1 MAQWVF
7 ESSEFSSQW
16 EKMKG
21 FEVNGTFQLKYAS
34 TQAAEQ
40 ELIRHFGLRR
50 VEAAQ
55 NASKG
60 NMVAI
65 NLAGK
70 FLGAKAVL
78 VVLMLAFDT
87 KMGCLLK
94 IKIKTEDEELTSDL
108 LNSLE

>member
-1 MAQWVF
+1 MAHWAF
-7 ESSEFSSQW
+7 ESSDFSSQW

-21 FEVNGTFQLKYAS
+21 FEENGTFQLKYAS

-50 VEAAQ
+50 IEAAQ
-55 NASKG
+55 NAGKG

-87 KMGCLLK
+87 KMGCLL
-94 IKIKTEDEELTSDL
+94 
-108 LNSLE
+108 